1 MVRVQYIGTVRLFC
15 DGTGTVRCLNLP
27 TKRVTSNLRPSMKI
41 RVTMPGEHLSLGY
54 SQLRRVHTEPV
65 NVYVTV
71 PSPFSVLPLFGGDG
85 NLNVR
90 GSH

>member
-1 MVRVQYIGTVRLFC
+1 MHPYWSLCALMGPYTVGPYAF
-15 DGTGTVRCLNLP
+15 
-27 TKRVTSNLRPSMKI
+27 
-41 RVTMPGEHLSLGY
+41 
-54 SQLRRVHTEPV
+54 LRRVHTEAV

>member
-1 MVRVQYIGTVRLFC
+1 MIGFQYKTDCGFRAENLFCIRTAIHARNRLVFYVVRVRVRALYE
-15 DGTGTVRCLNLP
+15 RA
-27 TKRVTSNLRPSMKI
+27 
-41 RVTMPGEHLSLGY
+41 
-54 SQLRRVHTEPV
+54 LRRVHTEAV

-71 PSPFSVLPLFGGDG
+71 SSPFSVLPLFGGDG